1 MNFFAALRSALRAL
15 AANTLRSLLTMLGI
29 IIGVAAVITMI
40 AVGEGATNRVQEQMK
55 GLGSNIMLVLPGAI
69 NQGGVRLGAQ
79 TGQSLTE
86 DDALA
91 IALEVPE
98 VQVAAPSSRTG
109 AQVVAGNAN
118 WSTSVLGSTNDYLEA
133 REWPLG
139 SGRLFEAAEMAGS
152 AKVAI
157 IGLTTARE
165 LFGDTDP
172 VDQVVRIKKVPV
184 TIVGVLSRKGQNSM
198 GQDQDD
204 LIMVPI
210 TTYRNRVQGGS
221 GARFKRVGSISVKV
235 KEGQSM
241 KAAEDNIKELL
252 RQRFKVQPGST
263 ADDPFSIRNLTE
275 ILQAQEANSRV
286 MTLLLAAVAGIS
298 LIIGGIGIMNIMLVS
313 VTERTREIGLRMA
326 VGARGKDILTQFLI
340 EAVTLSLIGGA
351 VGVLL
356 GAVATWAVGN
366 FAGWQVNM
374 TVSSIVLAAGFS
386 GFVGVFFGFYPARR
400 ASKLLPIQAL
410 RYE

>member
-1 MNFFAALRSALRAL
+1 MNTLAALRSAWRAL
-15 AANTLRSLLTMLGI
+15 AANTLRSILTMLGI

-40 AVGEGATNRVQEQMK
+40 AIGQGATNRVKEQMK
-55 GLGSNIMLVLPGAI
+55 GLGSNIMLVFPGTVT
-69 NQGGVRLGAQ
+69 QGGARLGAQ

-86 DDALA
+86 EDALA

-98 VQVAAPSSRTG
+98 VQVAAPVSRTG

-118 WSTSVLGSTNDYLEA
+118 WSTSIFGTSNDYLEA
-133 REWPLG
+133 RDWALE
-139 SGRLFEAAEMAGS
+139 SGRLFETAEMAGS

-157 IGLTTARE
+157 IGQTTARE
-165 LFGDTDP
+165 LFGDADP
-172 VDQVVRIKKVPV
+172 LDQVIRIKKVPV
-184 TIVGVLSRKGQNSM
+184 TIVGLLAKKGQNAN

-204 LIMVPI
+204 MVMVPI
-210 TTYRNRVQGGS
+210 STYRNRIQGGS
-221 GARFKRVGSISVKV
+221 GGKARRIGSINVKV
-235 KEGQSM
+235 EEGQSM
-241 KAAEDNIKELL
+241 KQAEDNIKDLL
-252 RQRFKVQPGST
+252 RQRFKIQPN
-263 ADDPFSIRNLTE
+263 ADDSFTIRNLTE
-275 ILQAQEANSRV
+275 ILQAEEASSQD

-298 LIIGGIGIMNIMLVS
+298 LVIGGIGIMNIMLVS

-326 VGARGKDILTQFLI
+326 VGARGRDILTQFLI

-351 VGVLL
+351 IGVVI
-356 GAVATWAVGN
+356 GAIATWAIGQ
-366 FAGWQVNM
+366 FAGWQVSM
-374 TVSSIVLAAGFS
+374 TASSIFLAAGFS